1 MCSTLVIGALMT
13 KDKDLHS
20 ELYKIQK
27 YKGATPSPF
36 DCFLVLRS
44 LATFEL
50 RMERHMKS
58 GKIVAEFLSTHP
70 KAVMETEFFKF
81 DLQNKKR
88 DLVKVKLYTIRSETE
103 KREREIA

>member
-1 MCSTLVIGALMT
+1 M
-13 KDKDLHS
+13 KDQALHS

-50 RMERHMKS
+50 RMKRHMMS
-58 GKIVAEFLSTHP
+58 GKIVAEFLATHP
-70 KAVMETEFFKF
+70 IVISVSHPLLPSHPQYQLTLSQNKNRHSGKKRSSF
-81 DLQNKKR
+81 DL
-88 DLVKVKLYTIRSETE
+88 E
-103 KREREIA
+103 